1 MNTKFFHKYVSHGR
15 IVNTIWEISKLDGS
29 RIKSFKEI
37 VEVGKQHFK
46 NLFKDLE
53 MEILV
58 KYGNH

>member
-1 MNTKFFHKYVSHGR
+1 MNTEFFHKYVSHGR

-29 RIKSFKEI
+29 RIKYFKEI

-58 KYGNH
+58 KYGNY

>member
-1 MNTKFFHKYVSHGR
+1 MNIDFFRKYVSHGR
-15 IVNTIWEISKLDGS
+15 IVNTIWETSKLDCS

-37 VEVGKQHFK
+37 VEVGKKHFK

-58 KYGNH
+58 KYENH